1 MVFTLF
7 NINKNERE
15 DIYIEGQQFYLDD
28 EFSNFFIINTDTS
41 INVDTFLIIIQN
53 NNYIRWGFESFF
65 I

>member
-15 DIYIEGQQFYLDD
+15 DIYIEGEQFYLDD